1 MAIIEALLF
10 LWLSPGMLL
19 TIPPAD
25 GGWFASE
32 TTSLH
37 AVLTHAAL
45 FAGTLVFLTGGRR
58 RRREGFQDA
67 ASPSA
72 PMTKLPMASSGARR
86 RLEERKAMLETL

>member
-45 FAGTLVFLTGGRR
+45 FAGALVLLTGGRL
-58 RRREGFQDA
+58 RRREGFQNTA
-67 ASPSA
+67 APQA
-72 PMTKLPMASSGARR
+72 PTMNLPMASSGARR
-86 RLEERKAMLETL
+86 RLEERKALLETL

>member
-19 TIPPAD
+19 TIPSAD
-25 GGWFASE
+25 GCWFASE

-45 FAGTLVFLTGGRR
+45 FAGALVFLTGRK
-58 RRREGFQDA
+58 RREGFQDA
-67 ASPSA
+67 TAPSA
-72 PMTKLPMASSGARR
+72 PTANLPMASSGAKR
-86 RLEERKAMLETL
+86 RLEERKALLETL